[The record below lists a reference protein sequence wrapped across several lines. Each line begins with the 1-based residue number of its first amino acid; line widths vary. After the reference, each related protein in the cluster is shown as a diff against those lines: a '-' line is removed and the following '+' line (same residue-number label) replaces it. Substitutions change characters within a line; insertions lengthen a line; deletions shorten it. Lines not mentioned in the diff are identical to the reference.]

1 MKQNTGKKILS
12 ILLTL
17 TLVFSVLSI
26 AAMAAETPVKGG
38 SGYINDDYVN
48 LRQGAGTNYSVITM
62 MMKNTKVIFE
72 EAEPVNSSWYKITEQ
87 TTKKTGYVYKDYV
100 EAEASQN
107 QNTEPVSG
115 STTGYVNTDYVNLRK
130 GAGTGNSVIVCMR
143 EKTAFTLVSETPTNN
158 WYNVKLSDG
167 TTGWVIGDYIT
178 LKKPSGDNTDPQPDG
193 KASTGYVNTDYVNLR
208 NGAGTGNS
216 VIVCMRE
223 KTTFTLLNET
233 PTNKWYNVK
242 LSDGTTGWVYQDY
255 VTIEKVSEEDPAPKP
270 GDKASTGY
278 LTEDY
283 VNLRKGAGTGNAVIV
298 CMRKN
303 TTFTLVSEKPTGD
316 WYNVKLSDGT
326 TGWVIKNYIKINS
339 SNSGNN
345 NDPEPSTGTVKLVQ
359 TNETIYTGNT
369 LALNAS
375 GGSGY
380 TWFSSDTAVAAVD
393 ANGIV
398 TAKSAGSAKITVTAG
413 KESASCNIT
422 VKSGSSVNISS
433 TSIDSMRNRKSVLL
447 ESSTSG
453 VSWKSS
459 NPKLATVEN
468 GVVEALEQGYV
479 TISAYTSYGAA
490 TCTIH
495 IIGRDN
501 VRFVYA
507 TPNSAPK
514 GSNVTFKAI
523 TDTDRTDL
531 YFDVTNGSTSYKVNA
546 VKEKTENGR
555 IIWKGT
561 QKLNESGRW
570 TFKAYSKFIINDVY
584 LGTPGNGEG
593 EVFVTNSSDTTTTVT
608 GERRAS
614 DGVINLIAEFE
625 GFLPELTVNYITDDP
640 TIGYG
645 RIITTNEQF
654 YNNVTRDEAYAYLCN
669 TVNSGGY
676 TTRTNSFLTSN
687 GVKFNQ
693 NQFDALVC
701 FAYNCGSYAITN
713 DDDLRSVLLN
723 TEIGG
728 IAAINAGDA
737 GYVDEDSVN
746 LRQGAGTGYAVVRAL
761 DINTKFTFLDGKLY
775 NNSWYKIKLSDGT
788 EGYIYYSFAAGE
800 KNAGTRDLKN
810 VDQSQYLTHF
820 LQWHHAA
827 GDCYWELLT
836 RRIDEAEMF
845 FYGDYLNDGYL
856 NKYNFSYTCPHNP
869 GFGI

>member
-1 MKQNTGKKILS
+1 MKQNKGKRILS
-12 ILLTL
+12 ILLSVMI
-17 TLVFSVLSI
+17 VFSAFSVVV
-26 AAMAAETPVKGG
+26 MAAETPVKGG
-38 SGYINDDYVN
+38 SGVITDDYVN
-48 LRQGAGTNYSVITM
+48 LRQGAGTGYSVITM
-62 MMKNTKVIFE
+62 MMKDTKVIFE
-72 EAEPVNSSWYKITEQ
+72 EAAPVNSSWYKITEQ
-87 TTKKTGYVYKDYV
+87 TTKKTGYVYADYV
-100 EAEASQN
+100 RAESSQSDK
-107 QNTEPVSG
+107 PAAG
-115 STTGYVNTDYVNLRK
+115 STGYVNTDFVNLRK
-130 GAGTGNSVIVCMR
+130 GAGTNNAVIVCMR
-143 EKTAFTLVSETPTNN
+143 EKTTFTLLSETPTNN

-167 TTGWVIGDYIT
+167 TTGWVIQDYIT
-178 LKKPSGDNTDPQPDG
+178 INKSSGTPDPQPG
-193 KASTGYVNTDYVNLR
+193 GNASTGYINTDYVNLR
-208 NGAGTGNS
+208 KGAGTGNV
-216 VIVCMRE
+216 VIICMRE
-223 KTTFTLLNET
+223 KTTFTLISET
-233 PTNKWYNVK
+233 PTNNWYNVK
-242 LSDGTTGWVYQDY
+242 LSDGTTGWVYKDY
-255 VTIEKVSEEDPAPKP
+255 VTLNQSSPGTPDPTPSDKP
-270 GDKASTGY
+270 STGY
-278 LTEDY
+278 VTDDY

-298 CMRKN
+298 CMRQN
-303 TTFTLVSEKPTGD
+303 TTFTLVSEKPAGD
-316 WYNVKLSDGT
+316 WYNVKLTDGT
-326 TGWVIKNYIKINS
+326 TGWVIKTYIKINPAQ
-339 SNSGNN
+339 SGNTN
-345 NDPEPSTGTVKLVQ
+345 PDPTPSTGAVKLVQ
-359 TNETIYTGNT
+359 SNETIYTGNT
-369 LALNAS
+369 YALNAT

-380 TWFSSDTAVAAVD
+380 TWASSNNSVATVDT
-393 ANGIV
+393 NGIV

-413 KESASCNIT
+413 SSSASCNIT
-422 VKSGSSVNISS
+422 VKSGSAVNISA

-447 ESSTSG
+447 KSLTSG

-459 NPKLATVEN
+459 NTNLATVDD
-468 GVVEALEQGYV
+468 GVVEALNQGYV

-546 VKEKTENGR
+546 TKEKTENGR

-593 EVFVTNSSDTTTTVT
+593 EVFVTNSTDTTTTVT

-614 DGVINLIAEFE
+614 DGVIDLISEFE
-625 GFLPELTVNYITDDP
+625 GFLPELTADYITDDP
-640 TIGYG
+640 TIGFG
-645 RIITTNEQF
+645 KVITTNEHF
-654 YNNVTRDEAYAYLCN
+654 YNNLTRDEAYAYLCQ

-676 TTRTNSFLTSN
+676 TTRTNSFLVSN

-713 DDDLRSVLLN
+713 DDDLSSILLN
-723 TEIGG
+723 TGTG
-728 IAAINAGDA
+728 STVSVNAGDT
-737 GYVDEDSVN
+737 GFVNEDSVN
-746 LRQGAGTGYAVVRAL
+746 LRQGAGTGFAVVKTL
-761 DINTKFTFLDGKLY
+761 DINTKFTFIDAKLY
-775 NNSWYKIKLSDGT
+775 NSSWYKVRLSDGT
-788 EGYIYYSFAAGE
+788 EGYIYSSYATSD
-800 KNAGTRDLKN
+800 KNGGTRDLNN
-810 VDQSQYLTHF
+810 VNKSQFLQHF

-827 GDCYWELLT
+827 GECYWGLLT